1 LDKPETVIGLVPV
14 PVNPPGDVVA
24 VYAVTVAPPVAPA
37 LYVTDALA
45 VPAVAV
51 PIVGAS
57 GTVVAVTEL
66 EAEEA
71 EDVPCASAAV
81 TANV

>member
-1 LDKPETVIGLVPV
+1 VGVP
-14 PVNPPGDVVA
+14 
-24 VYAVTVAPPVAPA
+24 T
-37 LYVTDALA
+37 
-45 VPAVAV
+45 
-51 PIVGAS
+51 VGAC